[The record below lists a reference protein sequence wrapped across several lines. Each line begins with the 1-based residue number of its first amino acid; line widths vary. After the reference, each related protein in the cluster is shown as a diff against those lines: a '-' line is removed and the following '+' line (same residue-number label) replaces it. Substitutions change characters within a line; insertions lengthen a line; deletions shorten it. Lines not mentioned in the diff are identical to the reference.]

1 MKPKCMVAALT
12 VYLVLDLSFKH
23 LVKPHVNSTKLDKV
37 IFIEIFPLPF

>member
-12 VYLVLDLSFKH
+12 LYLDLSFKH

-37 IFIEIFPLPF
+37 VYIEIFPLPF